1 MPHVTFIYP
10 CMGRFPGVKY
20 VRSWQMQ
27 PLAIAVLS
35 ALTHQDWG
43 RSFYDDR
50 IEEIDFDRPTDIAAI
65 SVEAYTARR
74 AYQIAAEYKRR
85 GIPVVMGGYHPTSCP
100 EEALEH
106 ADAIVVGE
114 AEGVWRRVLDD
125 VIEKKL
131 GRTYQAPASA
141 VLENVTPDRSIYN
154 GKNYFFITLV
164 ETGRGCRFKCEFCAV
179 TVFYKAT
186 YRRRPVQEVVAEIKA
201 TGKKFF
207 FFVDDNIIGDTASA
221 KELCRAIKPLGI
233 KWVSQ
238 GSLNAAADPELL
250 NLMAQ
255 SGCQGLLVGFESL
268 APDNIVAM
276 GKSVNKDTDFAT
288 AIKKFRE
295 HGIMLYGT
303 FMFGLPGD
311 TPALAEETVK
321 FAIKNKVWIAAFAHT
336 VPFPGTPLYQRCQ
349 AEGRLHYDKWWL
361 SSSYRF
367 GQAPFEPWSMT
378 AEDLEALCYRAR
390 RRFFAWPSIL
400 SRAVDFK
407 ANCRGGAKAA
417 LFFGANILMH
427 RELPHKSGQPLGLQ
441 DKEQKST
448 PSARG
453 KLADAVDDL
462 RIRRL
467 LRKAPVPGPVR
478 IAYLREPDYLAA
490 LAVEGRFNQTVMG
503 VDSASDEL
511 IGVGSRSVKTAF
523 INGEPSP
530 LGYLSALRVAENYRG
545 GTFLARGYKFFKEL
559 HSDGRA
565 KLYLTTIIEGNDKAR
580 RLLTSG
586 RGGLPAYRDI
596 GRFHTL
602 AISLK
607 QPLKRAVESG
617 IAIRA
622 AEDPDIPMLLDFWR
636 REGSKKQF
644 FPEYRTEDFTSR
656 GLLRGLA
663 LGDICLAFHG
673 NELVGTAAAWDQ
685 RAFRQSKVTGYD
697 RPWRLLRPAYN
708 LGARVLGYP
717 TLPSAGTELDYVNLS
732 LVCVKDNDAAVFGA
746 LLREL
751 MKQSRG
757 RHKLLVA
764 GCHERDPLLR
774 VLINYRHFS
783 YFSRLYVVCW
793 PDGESDFQKL
803 NGRVPYLELG
813 AL

>member
-1 MPHVTFIYP
+1 MPRITFIYP

-35 ALTHQDWG
+35 ALTPKNWT

-50 IEEIDFDRPTDIAAI
+50 IEEIDFDRPTDLAAI

-85 GIPVVMGGYHPTSCP
+85 GVPVVMGGYHPTSCP
-100 EEALEH
+100 EEASEH
-106 ADAIVVGE
+106 ANAIVIGE
-114 AEGVWRRVLDD
+114 AEGVWRQILEDA
-125 VIEKKL
+125 IEKNLKPAY
-131 GRTYQAPASA
+131 RAQQAA
-141 VLENVTPDRSIYN
+141 VLENVTPDRSIYK

-179 TVFYKAT
+179 TAFYKAT
-186 YRRRPVQEVVAEIKA
+186 YRRRPVEEVVAEIKA

-221 KELCRAIKPLGI
+221 KEMCRAIKPLGI

-238 GSLNAAADPELL
+238 GSLNAASDPELL
-250 NLMAQ
+250 QLMAE

-268 APDNIVAM
+268 APDNIAAM
-276 GKSVNKDTDFAT
+276 GKTVNKDSDFAV
-288 AIKKFRE
+288 AIRKFRQA
-295 HGIMLYGT
+295 GIMLYGT

-311 TPALAEETVK
+311 TPALADKTVK
-321 FAIKNKVWIAAFAHT
+321 FAIKNKIWIAAFAHT

-349 AEGRLHYDKWWL
+349 AEGRLHYNNWWL
-361 SSSYRF
+361 SPSYRF

-378 AEDLEALCYRAR
+378 AEELEALCYRAR
-390 RRFFAWPSIL
+390 KRFFAWPSIL
-400 SRAVDFK
+400 SRAFDFR
-407 ANCRGGAKAA
+407 ANCRGGSKAA
-417 LFFGANILMH
+417 LYFGANILMH

-441 DKEQKST
+441 DKEQPST

-453 KLADAVDDL
+453 KLADATDDL
-462 RIRRL
+462 KIRRL
-467 LRKAPVPGPVR
+467 LRKAPVPGTVQ

-490 LAVEGRFNQTVMG
+490 LVVEGRFNQTVMG
-503 VDSASDEL
+503 VDSTSDEL

-530 LGYLSALRVAENYRG
+530 LGYLSSLRVAKNYRG

-559 HSDGRA
+559 HTDGRA
-565 KLYLTTIIEGNDKAR
+565 KLYLTTIIEGNEQAR
-580 RLLTSG
+580 KILTSG

-602 AISLK
+602 AISLR
-607 QPLKRAVESG
+607 QSLKRLIESDLV
-617 IAIRA
+617 IQA
-622 AEDPDIPMLLDFWR
+622 AWADDIPAMLDFWR
-636 REGSKKQF
+636 QEGSKRQF
-644 FPEYRTEDFTSR
+644 FPEYRPEDFSSN
-656 GLLRGLA
+656 GLLRGLG
-663 LGDICLAFHG
+663 LEDILLAFRG
-673 NELVGTAAAWDQ
+673 GELVGTVAAWDQ
-685 RAFRQSKVTGYD
+685 RAFRQSKVTGYSQKL
-697 RPWRLLRPAYN
+697 RAFRPAYN

-717 TLPSAGTELDYVNLS
+717 TLPLAGTELDYVNLA
-732 LVCVKDNDAAVFGA
+732 LVCVKENDAAIFGS

-751 MKQSRG
+751 MSRS
-757 RHKLLVA
+757 RSKHKLILA
-764 GCHERDPLLR
+764 GCHEKDPLLP
-774 VLINYRHFS
+774 VLNKFRHFS
-783 YFSRLYVVCW
+783 YYSRLYVVCW
-793 PDGESDFQKL
+793 PDGEDDFQKL